1 MFDQNEYSAQERRES
16 VKEILNL
23 GIVTHMEGQELDLPE
38 SQESA
43 IRFQNSN
50 LSAAVRYIYVEYSDL
65 FYRYLSFPPL
75 LDFIPDVSLLHLLCQ
90 DELQ

>member
-1 MFDQNEYSAQERRES
+1 MFDQTEYSAQERRES

-23 GIVTHMEGQELDLPE
+23 GIVTHMEGQELDLPK

-50 LSAAVRYIYVEYSDL
+50 LSAAVRL
-65 FYRYLSFPPL
+65 YLL
-75 LDFIPDVSLLHLLCQ
+75 NAQIL
-90 DELQ
+90 